1 MIILNPEIPELDSVK
16 MRATER
22 DSDSQCSTDPR
33 AHRSRIPAIT
43 PTYTIETDPL
53 IMRYTLRL
61 LTLQQFQ
68 RAAAL
73 ICACEVIRR
82 EDADRWGSEPFRIGL
97 WVGQRSTPNWV
108 ADADE
113 AIKQLK
119 KGGTASFLPPGIL

>member
-1 MIILNPEIPELDSVK
+1 
-16 MRATER
+16 
-22 DSDSQCSTDPR
+22 
-33 AHRSRIPAIT
+33 
-43 PTYTIETDPL
+43 
-53 IMRYTLRL
+53 MRYTLRL

-73 ICACEVIRR
+73 ICACEVIRC
-82 EDADRWGSEPFRIGL
+82 EDVDRWGSEPFRIGL

-119 KGGTASFLPPGIL
+119 KGGNAKHRWSSWCGQGHSSAARRCAARIRRCSKSSPARSNRS